1 MSRACKGQSILE
13 YAMIIAV
20 VVAGLLAMNIYMRRG
35 VEGKLRESTDNIGEQ
50 YEAGETTSN
59 YVTTQAGS
67 HVTHE
72 VFGGTGRQGDSNYSV
87 TTPGV
92 ITRSATGS
100 GAENVTT
107 QLLTDKLFD

>member
-1 MSRACKGQSILE
+1 
-13 YAMIIAV
+13 MIIAV

-67 HVTHE
+67 QVTRE
-72 VFGGTGRQGDSNYSV
+72 VFGVTGQGDSNYSV
-87 TTPGV
+87 TTPATV
-92 ITRSATGS
+92 TRSATGA
-100 GAENVTT
+100 GAETVTT
-107 QLLTDKLFD
+107 GLLTDELFD

>member
-20 VVAGLLAMNIYMRRG
+20 VVAGLLAMNTYMRRG

-59 YVTTQAGS
+59 YTTTQVGA

-72 VFGGTGRQGDSNYSV
+72 VFGITQGDSNYSV

-92 ITRSATGS
+92 VTRSATGVD
-100 GAENVTT
+100 AETVSS
-107 QLLTDKLFD
+107 QLRNDTLF